1 MLTVVGD
8 RSATSLTYHA
18 EGSVDAAE
26 TGGGPTTGVVGAV
39 GRAGS
44 GPIPAS
50 MSPVVGAGLTLFR
63 PRFDR
68 WYAEQA
74 RACGVTL
81 LTGCLVDGL
90 LTRDGRVTGVRVARP
105 DGVLEAPVV
114 VLCDGTLSL
123 LAKEAGLH
131 QGFRPEQ
138 LALGVR
144 ALYRL
149 PEEVIS
155 ERFGLVGRQGAT
167 QEYLGCTE
175 GIRGGGFVYTQTET
189 LAVGLVVHLDSLKR
203 RGLAPYDLLDRF
215 VASPYVAPLLKGGR
229 LVEYSAHLLPEGGLK
244 MVPRL
249 SAQGVLV
256 AGDAAALCY
265 TNGLSQEGMNL
276 AMTSGKL
283 AGEVAADAV
292 DAGDFSAAGLA
303 AYEERLRESFVLRD
317 LKTYDRAVH
326 LLHRDRIFSAY
337 PKLVGTLMDGL
348 YRSDGTPK
356 QRLGRLGR
364 VALEGR
370 VALRELVG
378 DLIEAGRSYL

>member
-1 MLTVVGD
+1 MRRFDAIVVGAGPAGVSAALALVRRGAQVALVERGETPGAKNMFGGMMMACPAPEELLPGFWHRAPWERQVVKRVLTVVGD

-26 TGGGPTTGVVGAV
+26 TGGSPTGVIGAAG
-39 GRAGS
+39 GRS
-44 GPIPAS
+44 GGAATAAPL
-50 MSPVVGAGLTLFR
+50 SPLVGAGLTLFR

-74 RACGVTL
+74 QACGVTML
-81 LTGCLVDGL
+81 AGCLVDGL
-90 LTRDGRVTGVRVARP
+90 LTRDGRVTGCASP
-105 DGVLEAPVV
+105 DPTGSLEAPVV

-131 QGFRPEQ
+131 QGFGPEQ

-149 PEEVIS
+149 PEETIN

-189 LAVGLVVHLDSLKR
+189 LAVGLVMHLDSLKQ

-215 VASPYVAPLLKGGR
+215 VASPYVAPLLRGGR

-249 SAQGVLV
+249 SA
-256 AGDAAALCY
+256 AGRAGGWGCGRAL
-265 TNGLSQEGMNL
+265 LHQR
-276 AMTSGKL
+276 AL
-283 AGEVAADAV
+283 AG
-292 DAGDFSAAGLA
+292 GDEPGH
-303 AYEERLRESFVLRD
+303 D
-317 LKTYDRAVH
+317 
-326 LLHRDRIFSAY
+326 
-337 PKLVGTLMDGL
+337 VGQARG
-348 YRSDGTPK
+348 
-356 QRLGRLGR
+356 
-364 VALEGR
+364 
-370 VALRELVG
+370 
-378 DLIEAGRSYL
+378 